1 MKAIIH
7 IGMVKAGSSSIQTW
21 LHSNRAALE
30 AEGARSNEV
39 GFRRHALRHAVFQ
52 VAMLELGADEK
63 TAWVG
68 VREKIE
74 GRDEKIIENFK
85 YLTGMLEKLSGDPG
99 IFIYS
104 IEGLF
109 RCREIHMIALDK
121 YLSRFFEDR
130 TYVVYIRNAVDFFV
144 SMYSQ
149 ILRNV
154 DREHSTREFSE
165 FMKLCGREPV
175 PYGIESSFE
184 HLLVWDKMLGNMLN
198 VRLLEPDWLVEGDL
212 IEDFASLA
220 GVPAF
225 RKPGRM
231 NESFAAEYV
240 EYVRYLNREFGNGL
254 PVNIRDR
261 ALEILTEASAG
272 KPKLAASDAQAKP
285 IRELHRPQEERIRT
299 RFFPDR
305 PYLFPPK
312 LGRCGIEPVP
322 LTDRRMARIESEIR
336 KIMAPEVWDPR
347 ELARDSGR

>member
-7 IGMVKAGSSSIQTW
+7 VGMVKAGSSSIQTW
-21 LHSNRAALE
+21 LHMNRAELE
-30 AEGARSNEV
+30 AEGVYSNES

-52 VAMLELGADEK
+52 VAMRDLDADEK

-74 GRDEKIIENFK
+74 GRDERIVENFN
-85 YLTGMLEKLSGDPG
+85 YLTGKLENLSGEPG

-109 RCREIHMIALDK
+109 RCREIHMTALDK
-121 YLSRFFEDR
+121 YLSRFFDDI
-130 TYVVYIRNAVDFFV
+130 TYVIYIRNAVDFFV

-149 ILRNV
+149 ILRNF
-154 DREHSTREFSE
+154 DREHSTLEFSE
-165 FMKLCGREPV
+165 FLELCGREPA

-184 HLLVWDKMLGNMLN
+184 HLLVWDRMLGDRLN
-198 VRLLEPDWLVEGDL
+198 VRLLEPDWLVDGDL

-220 GVPAF
+220 RVPAF

-240 EYVRYLNREFGNGL
+240 EYVRYLNREFGSAL
-254 PVNIRDR
+254 PANIRGR
-261 ALEILTEASAG
+261 AMDILTDASAG
-272 KPKLAASDAQAKP
+272 KPKLSASDAQAMP
-285 IRELHRPQEERIRT
+285 IRDLRRPHEERIRS

-305 PYLFPPK
+305 PILHFPK
-312 LGRCGIEPVP
+312 TYGCGRPPVP
-322 LTDRRMARIESEIR
+322 LTERGRAEIESEIR
-336 KIMAPEVWDPR
+336 KKMAPENWAPR
-347 ELARDSGR
+347 